1 MLFMMLIYIL
11 AQFIHVKKPEYGYYS
26 AYIFFVMC
34 FAALRAIEI
43 LEVNEVLGLGKWF
56 SYINDISQLLAY
68 CMYFPFLRHY
78 LNTKQN
84 EPKLD
89 RQLSVF
95 SFALIVYIFV
105 YWVFKWNDWKTIGW
119 HSWNIMR
126 VLLIAMVIYLATKVW
141 KMKQPYA
148 FYPIIGGLSFTFLAL
163 LAMAFTIYGEWILQ
177 FPYPFNYA
185 VFYYFVG
192 IIIELIFFS
201 LGLGFKH
208 RMDEVEKVEA
218 QQALRLVAD
227 RQEFER
233 YKSMT
238 EARETER
245 SRIAKDLHDGI
256 GGLLS
261 GVKISLANMQTRL
274 GLKADDQL
282 VFARS
287 LDMLD
292 GSVQELRRVA
302 HAMMPP
308 SLEVFGLKAALR
320 DYVKSVD
327 SMKTM
332 KAVFQAVG
340 EEHKL
345 ASENELIVYRIV
357 QELMNNILKHAQAT
371 ECLIQLAYLPDQ
383 LSITVE
389 DDGNGFDSQLEKKG
403 MGWINI
409 RQRVKF
415 LKGSLDLNT
424 SEGNGTSVQIN
435 IPFA

>member
-1 MLFMMLIYIL
+1 M
-11 AQFIHVKKPEYGYYS
+11 
-26 AYIFFVMC
+26 
-34 FAALRAIEI
+34 
-43 LEVNEVLGLGKWF
+43 
-56 SYINDISQLLAY
+56 
-68 CMYFPFLRHY
+68 
-78 LNTKQN
+78 
-84 EPKLD
+84 
-89 RQLSVF
+89 
-95 SFALIVYIFV
+95 
-105 YWVFKWNDWKTIGW
+105 
-119 HSWNIMR
+119 
-126 VLLIAMVIYLATKVW
+126 
-141 KMKQPYA
+141 
-148 FYPIIGGLSFTFLAL
+148 
-163 LAMAFTIYGEWILQ
+163 
-177 FPYPFNYA
+177 
-185 VFYYFVG
+185 
-192 IIIELIFFS
+192 
-201 LGLGFKH
+201 
-208 RMDEVEKVEA
+208 
-218 QQALRLVAD
+218 AD

-332 KAVFQAVG
+332 KAVFQVMG

-409 RQRVKF
+409 RQRVEF

>member
-1 MLFMMLIYIL
+1 
-11 AQFIHVKKPEYGYYS
+11 
-26 AYIFFVMC
+26 
-34 FAALRAIEI
+34 
-43 LEVNEVLGLGKWF
+43 
-56 SYINDISQLLAY
+56 
-68 CMYFPFLRHY
+68 
-78 LNTKQN
+78 
-84 EPKLD
+84 
-89 RQLSVF
+89 
-95 SFALIVYIFV
+95 
-105 YWVFKWNDWKTIGW
+105 
-119 HSWNIMR
+119 
-126 VLLIAMVIYLATKVW
+126 
-141 KMKQPYA
+141 
-148 FYPIIGGLSFTFLAL
+148 
-163 LAMAFTIYGEWILQ
+163 
-177 FPYPFNYA
+177 
-185 VFYYFVG
+185 
-192 IIIELIFFS
+192 
-201 LGLGFKH
+201 
-208 RMDEVEKVEA
+208 
-218 QQALRLVAD
+218 
-227 RQEFER
+227 
-233 YKSMT
+233 
-238 EARETER
+238 
-245 SRIAKDLHDGI
+245 
-256 GGLLS
+256 
-261 GVKISLANMQTRL
+261 MQTRL

-332 KAVFQAVG
+332 KAVFQVVG